1 MGVKTRKARL
11 SDAADIG
18 KILADGY
25 RISNS
30 KEGALVFKEEMKT
43 GHHYLVA
50 EDDGKLV
57 GIIVW
62 RRIGL
67 PKHQL
72 GKIMRFHVLSS
83 YKNIREKMFREA
95 IQSLEKEYR
104 AKKQHLRKVYIH
116 VHSTNKEMQQFYKK
130 IGLVHEATL
139 KDHFY
144 KGVDEYVFS
153 MFFE

>member
-1 MGVKTRKARL
+1 MGIKLRKAKL
-11 SDAADIG
+11 SDASAIG

-25 RISNS
+25 RISS
-30 KEGALVFKEEMKT
+30 AKEGMLVFKEEMKT

-50 EDDGKLV
+50 DDNGKLV

-72 GKIMRFHVLSS
+72 GKIMRFHVLPK
-83 YKNIREKMFREA
+83 YEAVRETMFRDA
-95 IQSLEKEYR
+95 IQALDKEYR
-104 AKKQHLRKVYIH
+104 KRKQHLRKIYIY
-116 VHSTNKEMQQFYKK
+116 VHSTNKEMQQFFKK